1 MPRLLAL
8 IVAITFAPLAA
19 MAADYEIRITY
30 DASSKKMRHGMMKHF
45 AGTYEFSNRSDLKT
59 AESAH
64 EEFIDRLNTF
74 DRELLRD
81 NEGTEQQ
88 QYERFL
94 ARLAR
99 CREGA
104 KVLDVAL
111 SKGKKN

>member
-8 IVAITFAPLAA
+8 LVAITFAPLALV
-19 MAADYEIRITY
+19 AADYELRITY

-45 AGTYEFSNRSDLKT
+45 SGTYEFSSRSDYKT
-59 AESAH
+59 AEAAH

-74 DRELLRD
+74 DRELLTD
-81 NEGTEQQ
+81 KEGTEQQ

-94 ARLAR
+94 VRLAR
-99 CREGA
+99 CREAA
-104 KVLDVAL
+104 KALDVAL

>member
-1 MPRLLAL
+1 MRRLLAL

-74 DRELLRD
+74 DRDYLETTKEPNSSSMRD
-81 NEGTEQQ
+81 SSLGWHD
-88 QYERFL
+88 
-94 ARLAR
+94 A
-99 CREGA
+99 
-104 KVLDVAL
+104 
-111 SKGKKN
+111 GKRQKS

>member
-45 AGTYEFSNRSDLKT
+45 AGTYEFSNRSDFKT

-74 DRELLRD
+74 DLAVIRD

-99 CREGA
+99 CREEA